1 MNEPRKFNYR
11 WLRGM
16 LLVAVFLGGSFI
28 WWRNASQ
35 SAVVPGGGAPRIT
48 VSLDTNGMAWA
59 GGVPLLTT
67 NIRDAA
73 FEAMGA
79 LGLKAGFRVPATITN
94 QAELTRTIETLKRM
108 AQAGLF
114 DTNQPESSPY
124 E

>member
-1 MNEPRKFNYR
+1 MNEPKRLNYR
-11 WLRGM
+11 WLLGI
-16 LLVAVFLGGSFI
+16 LLVAVLLGGGFN

-35 SAVVPGGGAPRIT
+35 SAIVGGGAAPRIT
-48 VSLDTNGMAWA
+48 VSLDTNGMAWV

-73 FEAMGA
+73 FETMGA

-114 DTNQPESSPY
+114 DTNQPLSSPY